1 MGYFTTVSTHKRA
14 QTCRESLHDSGDME
28 QTQGLEPEE
37 PEELKEP
44 EEPAGLDDTEELT
57 PLPLPKTKR
66 GRKPK
71 VLVVDDTAEEQREQS
86 VFDYITQKINKLTRH
101 HRTCSPHTTSLK

>member
-1 MGYFTTVSTHKRA
+1 MGYFTTMSTCKRA
-14 QTCRESLHDSGDME
+14 QAQWESLHDSGDME

-44 EEPAGLDDTEELT
+44 EEPTGLDDTEELMPP
-57 PLPLPKTKR
+57 PLPDAKR

-86 VFDYITQKINKLTRH
+86 EFDYITQKINKLT
-101 HRTCSPHTTSLK
+101 

>member
-1 MGYFTTVSTHKRA
+1 
-14 QTCRESLHDSGDME
+14 ME

-86 VFDYITQKINKLTRH
+86 VFDYITQKINKLTQH